1 MSESL
6 QIDTEGLSPAA
17 KAALAALRAEEAPP
31 AEALERV
38 WSRVVVATELAE
50 GTGVD
55 ADEAAPRGPSRR
67 RAAWALGAV
76 ALAAGVVLAIAGTRG
91 AAVPVAREATAP
103 AAQYG
108 GETGASQAARVGQGQ
123 AAAVAET
130 AAPVAQAASAGPAAP
145 GSAGAGGSEP
155 ARAGDVSEGEGASGQ
170 VPGDRSQGTGKRR
183 GEARD
188 AGDARGEEVEA
199 KPAAALAREAALLQQ
214 AQAALAS
221 ERPEQALAHLATY
234 DREFADGVLRP
245 EHDALRAVALCAAGR
260 TAEGEAAADVFLRG
274 HAGSLQAER
283 VRGACG
289 AD

>member
-1 MSESL
+1 
-6 QIDTEGLSPAA
+6 
-17 KAALAALRAEEAPP
+17 LRAEEAPP
-31 AEALERV
+31 AEALDRV

-91 AAVPVAREATAP
+91 AAVPVAREATGP

-108 GETGASQAARVGQGQ
+108 GETGASQVARVGQGPAGE
-123 AAAVAET
+123 AAAVAE
-130 AAPVAQAASAGPAAP
+130 AARSGPAAAGDEEAAAAAP
-145 GSAGAGGSEP
+145 AGAG
-155 ARAGDVSEGEGASGQ
+155 DVAEGAGASGQ
-170 VPGDRSQGTGKRR
+170 VPGDRSRGTGKRR

-188 AGDARGEEVEA
+188 AGDASGEEVEA

-260 TAEGEAAADVFLRG
+260 TAEGEAAADAFLRG